1 MDIKNG
7 FKAMTYFLKRMPL
20 LTILYFALNII
31 TGLIPIATA
40 LIIGRLVDRAI
51 IIVREAQAIS
61 AIIPYVILL
70 IGVYMTD
77 QIVPVLYDYLKKEL
91 AIAVED
97 VTNKELIAKHA
108 KLSYW
113 QLEDPESLNHI
124 RLVSTN
130 TTNKMLKFLDG
141 FNGVL
146 RGLVNIVS
154 ILITI
159 SIYIWWAVPVLILFV
174 IPLIW
179 IVTRSSKKVYEQEK
193 SLQKTERVLDMY
205 SEMMSSKDYYKERT
219 LFGYTKSISSRFK
232 KLTLEKFKLEFKL
245 MIRVFAQIKLS
256 AIAVTLVL
264 LVMGYMILRSTLHG
278 NMSFGLF
285 TSLFAMIFIL
295 SQDIGWQFSGAID
308 STVTGVEFFKDYFKF
323 FEFEEEEDSYLRE
336 NLSFNELEFRDVHF
350 TYPKT
355 EREII
360 KGMSFK
366 IKSGRHYALVGENGS
381 GKSTVV
387 KLMLGLYDN
396 YTGDILIDGIDVKN
410 MPLDKR
416 RAYFST
422 IFQDY
427 SIFATSVKENIL
439 MENKEDRLN
448 ELIDE
453 LNLDFINKLPVGLDT
468 EIGKLDERG
477 ADLSGGERQRIAI
490 ARTLI
495 SPAPVI
501 VMDEPTAAMDPITES
516 NLYRNLSKVLSGKT
530 TIFISHRLGSTALSD
545 EILLFKDGKVHENGT
560 HDELMELNGVYREM
574 YDSQKEWYQ

>member
-1 MDIKNG
+1 
-7 FKAMTYFLKRMPL
+7 
-20 LTILYFALNII
+20 
-31 TGLIPIATA
+31 
-40 LIIGRLVDRAI
+40 
-51 IIVREAQAIS
+51 
-61 AIIPYVILL
+61 
-70 IGVYMTD
+70 
-77 QIVPVLYDYLKKEL
+77 
-91 AIAVED
+91 
-97 VTNKELIAKHA
+97 
-108 KLSYW
+108 
-113 QLEDPESLNHI
+113 
-124 RLVSTN
+124 
-130 TTNKMLKFLDG
+130 
-141 FNGVL
+141 
-146 RGLVNIVS
+146 
-154 ILITI
+154 
-159 SIYIWWAVPVLILFV
+159 
-174 IPLIW
+174 
-179 IVTRSSKKVYEQEK
+179 
-193 SLQKTERVLDMY
+193 
-205 SEMMSSKDYYKERT
+205 
-219 LFGYTKSISSRFK
+219 
-232 KLTLEKFKLEFKL
+232 
-245 MIRVFAQIKLS
+245 
-256 AIAVTLVL
+256 
-264 LVMGYMILRSTLHG
+264 
-278 NMSFGLF
+278 
-285 TSLFAMIFIL
+285 
-295 SQDIGWQFSGAID
+295 
-308 STVTGVEFFKDYFKF
+308 
-323 FEFEEEEDSYLRE
+323 
-336 NLSFNELEFRDVHF
+336 
-350 TYPKT
+350 
-355 EREII
+355 
-360 KGMSFK
+360 MSFK